1 MAFLDSVESLLQVL
15 LAGVLL
21 GCLYGLMCAGLGLIF
36 GIMRVINFAQ
46 GDFMMLAMYLGLNG
60 VALLAP
66 GRAYA
71 FPIAMGV
78 AVLLAVV
85 FYGLG
90 AGTHLLLL
98 RRVSGARILEVEES
112 GHTGQLILTLGLS
125 LVLQNGALMVFGSQP
140 SSIGNAAAESSWV
153 IGPLIGDQ
161 IMLFVNQARF
171 WSAVISV
178 VAVAA
183 TLLVLTR
190 TGIGRRLRAVAG
202 NPVAALYMGIDIERA
217 FRVAFGIGLALTAI
231 AGVCT
236 ATFYPFQPYTGFDF
250 VIIMYA
256 GVVLG
261 GMGSFGGA
269 FAGGLLIGIVQQLS
283 TLILSPQLQ
292 NTAVF
297 VVFLAVLLLRP
308 QGLFGRSAERA

>member
-112 GHTGQLILTLGLS
+112 GHTGQRILTLGLS

-140 SSIGNAAAESSWV
+140 SSICNAAAESSWV

-161 IMLFVNQARF
+161 IMLFVTQARF

-202 NPVAALYMGIDIERA
+202 NPVAALYMGIDTERA
-217 FRVAFGIGLALTAI
+217 FRVDRDCRRLHGDVLSVSALHRI
-231 AGVCT
+231 
-236 ATFYPFQPYTGFDF
+236 
-250 VIIMYA
+250 
-256 GVVLG
+256 
-261 GMGSFGGA
+261 
-269 FAGGLLIGIVQQLS
+269 
-283 TLILSPQLQ
+283 
-292 NTAVF
+292 
-297 VVFLAVLLLRP
+297 
-308 QGLFGRSAERA
+308 